1 MRRLLLGAIPF
12 VVLAAMVALR
22 AWDPLPLR
30 ELRWLAFD
38 SYQRL
43 APRAYDPTM
52 PVKIVDLDDESL
64 ARLGQW
70 PWPRTRVAAL
80 VERLTQAGAAVIAF
94 DMVFA
99 EPDRSS
105 PEQALK
111 LWPKTL
117 EVLALRDS
125 VAVLPSH
132 DSILAEAIGHAPVV
146 TGFVLTNRGADT
158 MAASGSPPP
167 SAGDGG
173 SEPLVAG
180 ALADTSLENQDK
192 GQADSRLPLSK
203 ATFAVAGD
211 DPATFVRSFDSAVA
225 NLAELEAG
233 ATGNGALN
241 SAPDVDQVLRR
252 VPIVLALHDQ
262 VFPSLAAEALRVVQ
276 GAKTNVVKSSGASA
290 VPAFG
295 EHTGVSVVRIGDL
308 EIPTDPEGGMW
319 LYFSKHN
326 RARYISAWTVF
337 EDDFAADTVEGQIV
351 FLGTSA
357 AGLHDIR
364 ATPLDA
370 AVPGVE
376 IHAQAIEQILAGD
389 FLKRPDFAD
398 GMELAYMLVLG
409 LIVIVMLRTLGAVVS
424 LAVGSLATL
433 LVFAGSWLSF
443 NAYGWLFDP
452 VQPSLMVLLVFAT
465 AEGISYTQSEAERR
479 QVRGAFKQYLAPE
492 LVDELAK
499 HPERLRLGGEQRTMT
514 IMFCDVRG
522 FTTISEQ
529 YKADPQGLT
538 ALVNRLLTPMT
549 DVVLGCKG
557 TIDKYIGDCIMA
569 FWNAPL
575 DDAKH
580 AAHACRAALGMHA
593 AIRRLN
599 VALAEENAAAAAP
612 GGAAPQE
619 TRGAGQDDPA
629 RGAQSPDLAEIARA
643 ASLGFA
649 KEQYL
654 LGRAYRDGSGAAP
667 DPAAAAHWFE
677 RSAEQGYA
685 AAQRNIGLC
694 YASADGVPRDPGR
707 AAVWLTLAELQGTAG
722 GEAALRELRA
732 ELDDAQA
739 LEVEERVRVWQP
751 RATAAKRIQ
760 VDIGIGINT
769 GECVVGNMGSEQR
782 FDYSVLGDAVNL
794 ASRLEGQSK
803 TYAVPIIISEET
815 QRLAPDFAA
824 LELDLIA
831 VKGKK
836 EAVRVFALLGEPE
849 VAASVAFGQLR
860 LCHLALLEAYRQQR
874 WNDADRLIADC
885 RMLDHRLDDLYDV
898 YESRIRTM
906 RQNPPGPGW
915 NGVFVATTK

>member
-12 VVLAAMVALR
+12 VVLAAMLALR
-22 AWDPLPLR
+22 VWDPLALQ

-38 SYQRL
+38 TYQRL
-43 APRAYDPTM
+43 APRTYDPAT

-64 ARLGQW
+64 ARIGQW
-70 PWPRTRVAAL
+70 PWPRTQVAELL
-80 VERLTQAGAAVIAF
+80 VRLAQSGAATIAF

-132 DSILAEAIGHAPVV
+132 DSILADAIEQAPVV
-146 TGFVLTNRGADT
+146 TGFVLTNSERDT
-158 MAASGSPPP
+158 VAASGSAIP
-167 SAGDGG
+167 SADAQAAG
-173 SEPLVAG
+173 PLVAK
-180 ALADTSLENQDK
+180 ALAEAVIDREL
-192 GQADSRLPLSK
+192 GGPPASRAPAPK

-211 DPATFVRSFDSAVA
+211 DPAGFVRRFSSAVA

-241 SAPDVDQVLRR
+241 STPDVDQVLRR
-252 VPIVLALHDQ
+252 VPVVLALHDQ
-262 VFPSLAAEALRVVQ
+262 LYPSLAAEALRVAQ
-276 GAKTNVVKSSGASA
+276 GAATNVVKSSGASA

-308 EIPTDPEGGMW
+308 EIPTDREGRMW
-319 LYFSKHN
+319 LHFSKHD
-326 RARYISAWTVF
+326 RARFIPAWTVLD
-337 EDDFAADTVEGQIV
+337 DDFSPETVAGQIV
-351 FLGTSA
+351 FVGTSA

-370 AVPGVE
+370 AIPGVE

-389 FLKRPDFAD
+389 FLKRPAFAD
-398 GMELAYMLVLG
+398 GLELAYMLVLG
-409 LIVIVMLRTLGAVVS
+409 LIVIALLRTMGAVVS
-424 LAVGSLATL
+424 LAVGGLATL

-443 NAYGWLFDP
+443 NEYGWLFDP

-492 LVDELAK
+492 LVDELAR

-575 DDAKH
+575 DDAEH

-599 VALAEENAAAAAP
+599 VALAEENAAAAA
-612 GGAAPQE
+612 APQPFDPAP
-619 TRGAGQDDPA
+619 RAGPDDPA
-629 RGAQSPDLAEIARA
+629 PGARSHDLAEVARA

-654 LGRAYRDGSGAAP
+654 LGKAYRDGIGAAV
-667 DPAAAAHWFE
+667 DPAVAAYWFE

-694 YASADGVPRDPGR
+694 YAHGDGAARDPVG
-707 AAVWLTLAELQGTAG
+707 AAVWLTLAELQGTTG
-722 GEAALRELRA
+722 GEAALRDLRA

-751 RATAAKRIQ
+751 RAATGRTIQ

-769 GECVVGNMGSEQR
+769 GQCVVGNMGSEQR

-849 VAASVAFGQLR
+849 VAASATFGRLR
-860 LCHLALLEAYRQQR
+860 LRHLALLEAYRQQC
-874 WNDADRLIADC
+874 WDEADRLVAEC
-885 RMLDHRLDDLYDV
+885 RALDHRLDDLYDV
-898 YESRIRTM
+898 YQSRIRAM
-906 RQNPPGPGW
+906 QQNPPGPGW